1 MHGLAA
7 LRRELLFESL
17 AVITLN
23 CFSFSEETPSFALM
37 DVQGA
42 VLVTYVY
49 RLVDNEV
56 KVEKIEWRKPS
67 PADRPQGNGVS
78 GGGIATLGPRSPV
91 PTPSAPRDIPPSTSA
106 WA

>member
-1 MHGLAA
+1 MRDGPGTVSIPASSMNPPEFH
-7 LRRELLFESL
+7 
-17 AVITLN
+17 
-23 CFSFSEETPSFALM
+23 SEETPSFALM

-67 PADRPQGNGVS
+67 PADRQQMNGPA
-78 GGGIATLGPRSPV
+78 ATAGSPVGSRSPM
-91 PTPSAPRDIPPSTSA
+91 PPPSAPRDIPPSTSA